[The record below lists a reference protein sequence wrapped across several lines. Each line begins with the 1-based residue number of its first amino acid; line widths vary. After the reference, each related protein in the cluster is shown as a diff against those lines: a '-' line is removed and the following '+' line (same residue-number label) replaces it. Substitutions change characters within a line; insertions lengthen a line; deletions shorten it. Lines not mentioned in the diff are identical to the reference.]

1 MADAAPS
8 TESQGLFVGDLRQLP
23 GVGSLTGMFKQRADA
38 AVALAADGLAGDRQ
52 ADRTHHGGPE
62 RALNHYPAEHYD
74 HWRQEYP
81 DLADQF
87 EPGLLGEN
95 LSTRGL
101 TEADVHPG
109 DVFALGTARIAITQP
124 RYPCFKI
131 ARRTGIR
138 NFAQVV
144 AQTGR
149 SGWLYRVVEP
159 GEVAPDDVP
168 ARIEAADHGFTLAR
182 LWSVRND
189 PAPDLDEMAALA
201 ELPPLAESWRQ
212 AYRSRREY
220 LLQRRA
226 D

>member
-1 MADAAPS
+1 MADDAAS
-8 TESQGLFVGDLRQLP
+8 IETLGLFVGDLRQLP
-23 GVGSLTGMFKQRADA
+23 GVGSLTGMFKQQAGKP
-38 AVALAADGLAGDRQ
+38 VALATNGLDGDRQ

-95 LSTRGL
+95 LSTCGM
-101 TEADVHPG
+101 TEADVHAG
-109 DVFALGTARIAITQP
+109 DVFRLGTACIVITQP
-124 RYPCFKI
+124 RYPCYKI
-131 ARRTGIR
+131 AKRTGIR

-149 SGWLYRVVEP
+149 SGWLYRVAEP

-168 ARIEAADHGFTLAR
+168 TRIETAAHGFTLAR

-201 ELPPLAESWRQ
+201 ELPPLAETWRQ
-212 AYRSRREY
+212 AYRSRLEY
-220 LLQRRA
+220 LRQRRG
-226 D
+226 